1 MSTVTWANA
10 TRGKSA
16 PWHMRQ
22 PGAAI
27 WPSVDDQLGIT
38 PRHHQILPAAYSR
51 AENAFP
57 QLKPKALPAGA
68 LTRAATVRPTSRN
81 FGLADVYR
89 GQTQGLG
96 AFELPPHD

>member
-38 PRHHQILPAAYSR
+38 PRHHQILPAASSR

-57 QLKPKALPAGA
+57 QLIYSSQ
-68 LTRAATVRPTSRN
+68 ATCRRN
-81 FGLADVYR
+81 LGLIRNLFAIMMTACR
-89 GQTQGLG
+89 HQQ
-96 AFELPPHD
+96 ELHRKQCHHQLV